1 MGAPGPSWPG
11 RDQEDDESYRY
22 RIHLKLISQSGS
34 NESAIR
40 FDLLQVPGIQDV
52 VFDRRA
58 GTFYCYV
65 YAITPIAAA
74 SVLAMV
80 QDAID
85 QNVAFPLTG
94 TALNPDQIG
103 ITLATTI
110 STVAGSTQT
119 DKDTATGQAIAAA
132 QDYIN
137 NLRVGEPLVINDIAA
152 AIQTSSSKILD
163 VGQPNRQIRYFPN
176 LLYNYKEMLRR
187 GGFAPLAPFLL
198 PARAGGLPATIFIR
212 LRN

>member
-52 VFDRRA
+52 VFDRRS

-94 TALNPDQIG
+94 AALNPDQIG

>member
-1 MGAPGPSWPG
+1 
-11 RDQEDDESYRY
+11 
-22 RIHLKLISQSGS
+22 
-34 NESAIR
+34 
-40 FDLLQVPGIQDV
+40 
-52 VFDRRA
+52 
-58 GTFYCYV
+58 
-65 YAITPIAAA
+65 
-74 SVLAMV
+74 MV

-94 TALNPDQIG
+94 AALNPDQIG

-137 NLRVGEPLVINDIAA
+137 NLRVGDPLVINDIAA

-163 VGQPNRQIRYFPN
+163 VGQPNRQIRYFPRPN
-176 LLYNYKEMLRR
+176 LLYNYQEMLRR
-187 GGFAPLAPFLL
+187 GGFAPLAPFLF
-198 PARAGGLPATIFIR
+198 PARTGGLPATIFIR
-212 LRN
+212 LRI